1 MYDTELDPGSCF
13 LIKKI
18 HVSVLFLP
26 ILFFFLILSETHFK
40 WLTYIYT
47 LENFIFF
54 GTIGSLLL

>member
-13 LIKKI
+13 LIKKNPCLCTL
-18 HVSVLFLP
+18 SANS
-26 ILFFFLILSETHFK
+26 FFFLILSETHFK